1 MAEDIIIKIDLD
13 GAQEQL
19 NELNLLQEAIN
30 SLATEKRKLAAT
42 EKAVTK
48 EIDETTGAT
57 AEQTAALKDVAEQQV
72 ENNILLKQ
80 KKTALNE
87 VEKSLIND
95 TKATKVNTG
104 SLAQMRLELAKDQK
118 AYVNLSK
125 AERENEQVGG
135 VLQKR
140 IKAQSDELKDLE
152 KDIGITSRSV
162 GDYGSAMQDTLPLMG
177 GFGQQIQGVVQNLGQ
192 IKSAIAKFSTAQ
204 KGMTAS
210 TKGSSSAL
218 KRFRIALISTGIGAI
233 VVLLGSLLAAFS
245 STQRGADA
253 FTKVLRPLEEIMKS
267 LLGVIQRLAT
277 DGVDRLKEAF
287 ENPKQAVKDL
297 GAAIKQN
304 FLNRLEAIPILAK
317 AISGAVVGTFKLIG
331 LGIKSA
337 LKDVPLI
344 GKFIDQ
350 DKLKEDLEKTKKETV
365 EAFKSLGSGVIQIQ
379 TGIDR
384 EGQKELFNDINN
396 FVTGAAARGT
406 AIDELTKKIE
416 TNAISLNRQVQ
427 KGNRL
432 FAEQKK
438 IAEDST
444 LSSEVQLAAAA
455 KAQQILKETTKLQVN
470 QKNLEVE
477 LAQLK
482 TTRIEKHKR
491 KYKI

>member
-1 MAEDIIIKIDLD
+1 
-13 GAQEQL
+13 
-19 NELNLLQEAIN
+19 
-30 SLATEKRKLAAT
+30 
-42 EKAVTK
+42 
-48 EIDETTGAT
+48 
-57 AEQTAALKDVAEQQV
+57 
-72 ENNILLKQ
+72 
-80 KKTALNE
+80 
-87 VEKSLIND
+87 
-95 TKATKVNTG
+95 
-104 SLAQMRLELAKDQK
+104 MRAELARDQQS
-118 AYVNLSK
+118 YVKLSK

-162 GDYGSAMQDTLPLMG
+162 GDYGSAMQNTLPLMG

-204 KGMTAS
+204 KGMAAS
-210 TKGSSSAL
+210 TKSSSSAL

-337 LKDVPLI
+337 LKYVPLI

-350 DKLKEDLEKTKKETV
+350 DKLKEDLEK
-365 EAFKSLGSGVIQIQ
+365 I
-379 TGIDR
+379 
-384 EGQKELFNDINN
+384 
-396 FVTGAAARGT
+396 
-406 AIDELTKKIE
+406 
-416 TNAISLNRQVQ
+416 
-427 KGNRL
+427 
-432 FAEQKK
+432 
-438 IAEDST
+438 
-444 LSSEVQLAAAA
+444 
-455 KAQQILKETTKLQVN
+455 
-470 QKNLEVE
+470 
-477 LAQLK
+477 
-482 TTRIEKHKR
+482 
-491 KYKI
+491 

>member
-192 IKSAIAKFSTAQ
+192 IKSAIAKF
-204 KGMTAS
+204 
-210 TKGSSSAL
+210 
-218 KRFRIALISTGIGAI
+218 
-233 VVLLGSLLAAFS
+233 
-245 STQRGADA
+245 
-253 FTKVLRPLEEIMKS
+253 
-267 LLGVIQRLAT
+267 
-277 DGVDRLKEAF
+277 
-287 ENPKQAVKDL
+287 
-297 GAAIKQN
+297 
-304 FLNRLEAIPILAK
+304 
-317 AISGAVVGTFKLIG
+317 
-331 LGIKSA
+331 
-337 LKDVPLI
+337 
-344 GKFIDQ
+344 
-350 DKLKEDLEKTKKETV
+350 
-365 EAFKSLGSGVIQIQ
+365 
-379 TGIDR
+379 
-384 EGQKELFNDINN
+384 
-396 FVTGAAARGT
+396 
-406 AIDELTKKIE
+406 
-416 TNAISLNRQVQ
+416 
-427 KGNRL
+427 
-432 FAEQKK
+432 
-438 IAEDST
+438 
-444 LSSEVQLAAAA
+444 
-455 KAQQILKETTKLQVN
+455 
-470 QKNLEVE
+470 
-477 LAQLK
+477 
-482 TTRIEKHKR
+482 
-491 KYKI
+491 